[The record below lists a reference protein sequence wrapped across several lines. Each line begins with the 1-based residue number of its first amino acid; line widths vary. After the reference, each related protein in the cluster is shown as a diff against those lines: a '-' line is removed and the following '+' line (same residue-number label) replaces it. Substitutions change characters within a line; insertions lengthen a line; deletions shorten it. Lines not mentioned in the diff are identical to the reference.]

1 MKNLSLILNGVLL
14 VAVIVLFILF
24 FGLKKQIAPATG
36 SDENQTLPMT
46 DQSIVYVDIDS
57 IMTKYNMSTDV
68 TTKLQAK
75 LKVSEDQ
82 LAAKDKALRKEA
94 EDFQY
99 KIDRGLLTRT
109 EAEQVQQGL
118 QMKEQ
123 EFYQLQ
129 NQLQMQL
136 AEEQQVAQRKVLNA
150 ITEYLKGLEESN
162 EYNYHYILGHTF
174 GGGILYANQGL
185 NITKAV
191 IKGLN
196 EEYDK
201 TKTEKED

>member
-1 MKNLSLILNGVLL
+1 MKNLSLIVNAVLL
-14 VAVIVLFILF
+14 AAVIVLFVLVF
-24 FGLKKQIAPATG
+24 NLKKQIG
-36 SDENQTLPMT
+36 SSSDSDDTLTLPRT
-46 DQSIVYVDIDS
+46 EQGIVYVDIDS
-57 IMTKYNMSTDV
+57 IMAKYNMSTDV
-68 TTKLQAK
+68 TNELQGK
-75 LKVSEDQ
+75 LKVSENQ

-99 KIDRGLLTRT
+99 KIDRGLLTRA

-129 NQLQMQL
+129 NKLQMQL

-185 NITKAV
+185 NITKVV

-201 TKTEKED
+201 IKKEKED